1 MVDKAVL
8 WDCKY
13 KMATLRVKN
22 CGNLVI
28 FFSHLKNLHVY
39 YLHVRINLMGN
50 RPQNKLLLP
59 I

>member
-13 KMATLRVKN
+13 KMATLELKTVETWS
-22 CGNLVI
+22 
-28 FFSHLKNLHVY
+28 FFFPHLKNLHVY